1 MFSDSATPWTAAG
14 QASLSFIISWSLLK
28 FMSIESVLPS
38 NDLLLCCPLLL
49 LPSVFPR
56 IGVLSKCTPPST
68 LFRLS
73 RASFLWLFHF
83 PPAPGFLI
91 LRVCTHPVQHPLS
104 LDSSGSS
111 PEPFTS
117 RQSAPPS
124 LHQPPHSYEVN
135 LGPPETLEL
144 TPVALRGR
152 LDRGPRL
159 VSGGLGQPDEKSGR
173 RHLASLPPCLIPP
186 SIPAESSSSAA
197 ASSTSSVS
205 THLFFLVG
213 FLGLPEARPLG
224 TRQAGV
230 SLQRQVR
237 TDGTWTPDGSTTAP
251 QCVLG

>member
-1 MFSDSATPWTAAG
+1 M
-14 QASLSFIISWSLLK
+14 
-28 FMSIESVLPS
+28 
-38 NDLLLCCPLLL
+38 
-49 LPSVFPR
+49 
-56 IGVLSKCTPPST
+56 
-68 LFRLS
+68 RL
-73 RASFLWLFHF
+73 
-83 PPAPGFLI
+83 
-91 LRVCTHPVQHPLS
+91 
-104 LDSSGSS
+104 
-111 PEPFTS
+111 PFTS
-117 RQSAPPS
+117 RQWAPPS